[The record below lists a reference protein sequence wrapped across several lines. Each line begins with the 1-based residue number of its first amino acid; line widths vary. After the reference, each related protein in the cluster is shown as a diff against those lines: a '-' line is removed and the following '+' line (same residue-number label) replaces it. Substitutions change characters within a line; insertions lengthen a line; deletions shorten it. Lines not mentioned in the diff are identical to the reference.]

1 MKHNLTTNTS
11 SYVIFFNSY
20 FHTTFISSPSEL
32 LIMKKLFLFFSLLL
46 GVLSAW
52 AYDVEADGIF
62 YDLDKENKTASVTYS
77 SDCFYDGAVVI
88 PETISVDGTAY
99 SVTSLGAYCFND
111 CRGLTSI
118 TIPNSVTSLG
128 EWCFSWCS
136 SLTSITIPN
145 SVTSLGEHCFGICI

>member
-1 MKHNLTTNTS
+1 
-11 SYVIFFNSY
+11 
-20 FHTTFISSPSEL
+20 
-32 LIMKKLFLFFSLLL
+32 MKKLFLFFSLLL

-128 EWCFSWCS
+128 KNSFSD
-136 SLTSITIPN
+136 
-145 SVTSLGEHCFGICI
+145 CI